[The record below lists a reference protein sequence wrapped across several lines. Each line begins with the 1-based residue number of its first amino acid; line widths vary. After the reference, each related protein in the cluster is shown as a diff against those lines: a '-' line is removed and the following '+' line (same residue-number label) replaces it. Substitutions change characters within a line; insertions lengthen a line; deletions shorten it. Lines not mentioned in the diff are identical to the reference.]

1 LSLAEVSAEQSEGY
15 RPVQRYAVVM
25 TCPVCGTVNSADT
38 RFCGDCG
45 TALAADGAG
54 PANPLPTPPPGAAA
68 ARTKAAGG
76 WSAGERRLVTALFAD
91 LSGFTALA
99 QRVDAEE
106 LLEIVDPI
114 VSGLSSIAARN
125 GAFVEKFAGDAL
137 LAVFGAPIAHEDDA
151 ERALVTAIEMHGELE
166 RVRRVASGAAGDLTL
181 HVGIDSGHG
190 IARTIGSE
198 ARVDYGVLG
207 DSVILAQRLET
218 HAPAGETYVG
228 ATTVALARDRF
239 VFEPVGPLT
248 VKGRDEPVAAWR
260 LVGRATDPSADEAAK
275 PFEVV
280 GRDGELL
287 ALEGLVGSLDSGI
300 GAIAVVS
307 GEPGV
312 GKTTLVEALRRR
324 VATRRV
330 RWLWTRCLVS
340 GTDVPYRPWAD
351 LVLRVA
357 GVDRDVPADRAAP
370 IVAASLAAAGAP
382 DALPYLARLAGVAMP
397 AGQDN
402 AADETARIEPEAF
415 RRALHE
421 ACCRWITRLSD
432 DTPLALVVEDVH
444 WIDGASLDLLR
455 DVAGQVGT
463 NPILLCLTT
472 RPEGAA
478 DAASVVARGA
488 AARARGLDLALAPL
502 PTKGV
507 DDLIR
512 RLLGGAPPDR
522 LVRVLAD
529 RTGGNPYFVTETL
542 RDLRE
547 AGALERAPDG
557 SWRLDADWGIH
568 AAPETI
574 EGILAGRI
582 DRLSPA
588 AVGLLQQ
595 ASVIGRQ
602 IHEPLLRAVATEPEQ
617 LDERVDELVEAGF
630 LDRGTE
636 ARSERLAFH
645 HTLVQD
651 VAYGRLLRRTRRE
664 LHLRTADAA
673 EALYGSGDDSID
685 FVARHLYLA
694 QAGAR
699 AVDALLRAAGRARGL
714 FANDEAIV
722 GFERAL
728 EIARATPEAAE
739 QVPEMLLALGGLH
752 DLRGDY
758 EAAAAIYSE
767 VRTSTGDPRAWR
779 GLATV
784 RRRQGSYA
792 DALKLLDDAELELP
806 TGSDGREIYLER
818 ASTLLFAG
826 RFAEAARAA
835 EAGLALVGGA
845 APDLATAGSGAGG
858 VLAEPADLTTGR
870 LILQLAAAEHQQRA
884 PESQEAALR
893 HARAA
898 EVILRRFDDVRGLV
912 VALRTIG
919 SAHLESGQQED
930 AASMLVEALRLA
942 ERTGG
947 VEEIGGTLIDLG
959 LVRLALGQPELAVE
973 DDRRAIAEFGRVG
986 HASGRMIATAN
997 LAEALVAA
1005 GELDEAVE
1013 SAADA
1018 IRLATELDDPIT
1030 TADVTLT
1037 LARERL
1043 RRGDHAAAIERA
1055 EDASRRFRDLGEPS
1069 TATDAL
1075 RLGVEAARASGSEE
1089 QARVLEARVRSLE
1102 DPSGGDGTIGRG

>member
-1 LSLAEVSAEQSEGY
+1 M
-15 RPVQRYAVVM
+15 QRYAVVM
-25 TCPVCGTVNSADT
+25 TCPVCGAANAADA

-45 TALAADGAG
+45 SAAAAAALRAPARPGEAADGAG
-54 PANPLPTPPPGAAA
+54 PGNPAPLPPLAVTAEPSVAPIQPADG
-68 ARTKAAGG
+68 RP
-76 WSAGERRLVTALFAD
+76 AGERRLVTALFAD

-114 VSGLSSIAARN
+114 VSELSTIAGRN

-151 ERALVTAIEMHGELE
+151 ERALLTALAMHQEVE
-166 RVRRVASGAAGDLTL
+166 RVRSDASGAAGDLSL

-228 ATTVALARDRF
+228 GTTVELARNRF

-260 LVGRATDPSADEAAK
+260 LVGRAAVSSAHEGAQ
-275 PFEVV
+275 ELVV
-280 GRDGELL
+280 GRDDELL
-287 ALEGLVGSLDSGI
+287 ALEGLIGMLDAGI
-300 GAIAVVS
+300 GAVAVVS
-307 GEPGV
+307 GEPGA

-324 VATRRV
+324 VATHRV
-330 RWLWTRCLVS
+330 RWLSTRCLVS
-340 GTDVPYRPWAD
+340 GADVPYRPWAD
-351 LVLRVA
+351 LVLGVA
-357 GVDRDVPADRAAP
+357 GIDRDVPADQAAS
-370 IVAASLAAAGAP
+370 ILAASLAAAGEP
-382 DALPYLARLAGVAMP
+382 DALPYLARLAGVALP
-397 AGQDN
+397 VEQDN
-402 AADETARIEPEAF
+402 AAGETARIEPEAF

-421 ACCRWITRLSD
+421 ACRSWIAGLSN

-444 WIDGASLDLLR
+444 WIDAASLDLLR

-463 NPILLCLTT
+463 TPILLCLTT

-488 AARARGLDLALAPL
+488 AARARGLGLALSPL
-502 PTKGV
+502 PTREV
-507 DDLIR
+507 DELVR
-512 RLLGGAPPDR
+512 RLLDGAPPDG
-522 LVRVLAD
+522 LVRALAD

-557 SWRLDADWGIH
+557 SWRLDADWEVH

-574 EGILAGRI
+574 EGILGGRI
-582 DRLSPA
+582 DRLSPSA
-588 AVGLLQQ
+588 AELLQQ

-602 IHEPLLRAVATEPEQ
+602 IHEPLLRAVATEPER

-630 LDRGTE
+630 LDRGPE

-645 HTLVQD
+645 HTLVLD

-685 FVARHLYLA
+685 VVARHLYLA
-694 QAGAR
+694 KAGAR
-699 AVDALLRAAGRARGL
+699 AVGALVRAAARARGF

-722 GFERAL
+722 GFERAV
-728 EIARATPEAAE
+728 EVARTTPQAAE

-758 EAAAAIYSE
+758 EAAAAISDE
-767 VRTSTGDPRAWR
+767 DRTSTGDPRAWR

-792 DALKLLDDAELELP
+792 VALQLLDDAERELP
-806 TGSDGREIYLER
+806 PGLDGREIYLER

-835 EAGLALVGGA
+835 EAGLALVGAA
-845 APDLATAGSGAGG
+845 APDLATARSGAGAA
-858 VLAEPADLTTGR
+858 LAETADLTTGR

-884 PESQEAALR
+884 RESQEAALR
-893 HARAA
+893 HARTA
-898 EVILRRFDDVRGLV
+898 EAILRRFDDVRGRV
-912 VALRTIG
+912 VSLRTIG
-919 SAHLESGQQED
+919 SAHLESGQLED
-930 AASMLVEALRLA
+930 AASILVEALRLA

-959 LVRLALGQPELAVE
+959 LVRLALGQPELAVD

-986 HASGRMIATAN
+986 HASGRMIATGN
-997 LAEALVAA
+997 LAHALVAV

-1013 SAADA
+1013 SAEEAL
-1018 IRLATELDDPIT
+1018 RLAAELDDPLT

-1043 RRGDHAAAIERA
+1043 GRGDHAGAIERA
-1055 EDASRRFRDLGEPS
+1055 EDAARLFLELGEPS
-1069 TATDAL
+1069 TAVEAL
-1075 RLGVEAARASGSEE
+1075 RLGTEAARASGDEE
-1089 QARVLEARVRSLE
+1089 RTRALEARIRSLE
-1102 DPSGGDGTIGRG
+1102 DPGGEALR